1 MARSIGSEGEEL
13 LPGGAKQ
20 AGSTAMA
27 MGFAG
32 SVTGI
37 VLVCGAMFFLKPLF
51 SGSSNDHRVKLG
63 AVDIDIDKQNGVT
76 SDLDV
81 GIVVTNDMSDSL
93 HDNSGAYS
101 DKGDVKRINGA
112 YDNNAESESGNVIR
126 VNGVMD
132 NNAQSETGDVT
143 RSNGV
148 LLTKKG
154 HEWITDKSLGDSVA
168 QRLGITDN
176 SSGLPTINSSFA
188 DTSQFLSN
196 SHKHAGYRQNYIQ
209 NSSFAEFYSQF
220 LAEMQLAQQNKTAAM
235 EEAIAAYV
243 GFEEAKAE
251 QRNQDIIKILNWLYG
266 PFGNN
271 TTDSGMDES
280 SMDAKAMAAIEHDL
294 MDNVVKGTGEQS
306 KTVNNAVNKFFMPK
320 TNSTRMNNATSDKP
334 FTLSVHKIDDLVAG
348 LTKNKLK
355 RDVDIDN
362 VRIKIKKQNGL
373 QANVE
378 AGIKVK
384 NSMPHT
390 LTHNNVAR
398 SKGGDVWRFNGIYDN
413 NAGSKT
419 AEVLRVNGAYD
430 NNAKSKN
437 GSVVRNNGI
446 VVADDNQ

>member
-1 MARSIGSEGEEL
+1 MARSLGSEGEEL

-20 AGSTAMA
+20 AGSTVMA

-63 AVDIDIDKQNGVT
+63 AVDVDIDKQNGVT
-76 SDLDV
+76 ADLDV

-93 HDNSGAYS
+93 HDNNGAYS

-126 VNGVMD
+126 ANGVMD

-168 QRLGITDN
+168 QRLGITDK
-176 SSGLPTINSSFA
+176 SSGLPIKPG
-188 DTSQFLSN
+188 SN

-243 GFEEAKAE
+243 GIEKAKAE
-251 QRNQDIIKILNWLYG
+251 QRNQDIIKILNVLYG

-294 MDNVVKGTGEQS
+294 MDNVVKGRGEQS
-306 KTVNNAVNKFFMPK
+306 KTVNNAVNKFFNKKNVAIPK
-320 TNSTRMNNATSDKP
+320 TNSIRMNNATSDKL

-355 RDVDIDN
+355 RDVDIDKIG
-362 VRIKIKKQNGL
+362 IKIKKQNGV

-398 SKGGDVWRFNGIYDN
+398 SKDGDVWRFNGAYDN

-437 GSVVRNNGI
+437 GSVVRNNGV
-446 VVADDNQ
+446 VVAEDNQ